1 MKTQRLLIV
10 LTLVN
15 LGILISLLIQIRPV
29 EANNATPILRGRGL
43 EIADGQGKVRA
54 SIQVVP
60 AGPAR
65 RADGSLLE
73 ANGKIYPEAVLFRLI
88 RSDGRPSVKI
98 ETSEQGSGLD
108 LGGGSDPSYIVLKA
122 EGTDTSISLTNKDG
136 RQQVVKP

>member
-15 LGILISLLIQIRPV
+15 LGILISLLIQNRPV
-29 EANNATPILRGRGL
+29 DANNAAPILRGRGL
-43 EIADGQGKVRA
+43 EIVDGHGKVRA
-54 SIQVVP
+54 SIQVIP

-65 RADGSLLE
+65 RADGSLSE
-73 ANGKIYPEAVLFRLI
+73 ATGKIYPEAVLFRLI
-88 RSDGRPSVKI
+88 RPDGRPSVKI
-98 ETSEQGSGLD
+98 ETSKEGSGLD

-122 EGTDTSISLTNKDG
+122 EAAETSISLTNKDG

>member
-43 EIADGQGKVRA
+43 EIVDGQGKVRA

>member
-43 EIADGQGKVRA
+43 EIVDGQGKVRA

-65 RADGSLLE
+65 KADGSLLE

>member
-1 MKTQRLLIV
+1 MKTQRLPIV

-29 EANNATPILRGRGL
+29 EANNAAPILRGRGL
-43 EIADGQGKVRA
+43 EIVDGQGKVRA

-65 RADGSLLE
+65 KADGSLLE

-88 RSDGRPSVKI
+88 RPDGRPSVKI

-122 EGTDTSISLTNKDG
+122 EGADTSISLTNKDG